1 MSICSLDVCGN
12 RIEERRDT
20 LDSEPRDLRME
31 KLRLCHGLN
40 SSIPMVCTLVMTFE
54 RCFQVQMVLKA
65 CETRIQWVP
74 GMDGGE

>member
-1 MSICSLDVCGN
+1 
-12 RIEERRDT
+12 
-20 LDSEPRDLRME
+20 
-31 KLRLCHGLN
+31 
-40 SSIPMVCTLVMTFE
+40 MVCTLVMTFE